1 MTSIITSIKDL
12 LTSIFEVIFSVVKST
27 LDTGYQLLLAFADF
41 FAGIPKMLQH
51 LVKGSLEATGGVGA
65 FIASNIVVIALIA
78 LGSYGYLVYLRRE
91 GRPVQV
97 TTKKSN

>member
-1 MTSIITSIKDL
+1 MLVSATMTSIITSIKDL

-51 LVKGSLEATGGVGA
+51 LLKGSLEATGGVGA
-65 FIASNIVVIALIA
+65 FVASKFLMCDD
-78 LGSYGYLVYLRRE
+78 SE
-91 GRPVQV
+91 
-97 TTKKSN
+97 KSLKLMFL